1 MSRSPLN
8 RLALTGLSCCLA
20 CCLVL
25 PVASSWAQTYA
36 TLAEAEADPD
46 FGVQGE
52 YVGVNRGMQVIA
64 RGDGDFQIVIYEGG
78 LPGAGWDLQPPR
90 RLDGDEA
97 TVGQLTE
104 SMKLERTVRQ
114 SPTLGAAPPPGATVL
129 FDGTEASLRSNWA
142 DGAKRTADGLLIQGV
157 TTREKFGD
165 YRLHLEF
172 QTPYMPQASGQ
183 GRGNSGVYHQG
194 RYETQVLD
202 SFGLEGKNNEAG
214 GIYTVSDPEQNV
226 CYPPLAWQTYDI
238 DFTAARFDQ
247 AGQKVSPARLTV
259 RLNGVLVQNDVAVPG
274 PTTAAILPET
284 AEPGPLHLQDHG
296 NPVRYRNIWLLPRDL
311 AQESRRPI
319 VPGFERFFAGTGAAE
334 PLGGQLL
341 VEALACGGC
350 HAGALPIAT
359 AAGQAGPDLS
369 AVSGRV
375 RHEHLV
381 DFIAAPHEVKP
392 GTSMPDPWS
401 GRSLAERREGA
412 NAIAQFLVSIGP
424 ALVDELGDEAA
435 AARGQA
441 LFHQIGCVACHAPRV
456 TGAGQAAAPLG
467 NATDGAVPLGDLGAK
482 YTLDALTN
490 FLADPLA
497 LRPHG
502 RMPRLAA
509 SPAEA
514 RDLATYLLQ
523 DVVVVPPRETLRR
536 RVYQGRWESL
546 PDFEPLQPNRED
558 RVGKLDVNA
567 ADLRGS
573 FGIVYDGFIELPRS
587 GDYLFRLVSDDG
599 GRLSIN
605 GATVV
610 DHDGIH
616 PATERTGQVRLEAGV
631 QQLKIEYFEAG
642 GQRELGVQVEVPGQ
656 GLVPITALIST
667 AASGRQPVELAP
679 GSFRRDVSLVNRG
692 RELFVS
698 VGCNRCHAVAA
709 ELPRIATGMAPSWDA
724 CRADRG
730 CLAMEVPRGLPDYDL
745 TDLQR
750 RSIAEALRQPLP
762 PTDEAAPAEA
772 AAAIHR
778 QFLSL
783 NCYAC
788 HVRDGIGGPDGIR
801 RDFFQTTTPEMGDEG
816 RLPPLLTGVG
826 DKLNDAYL
834 HRVLAEGA
842 NLRPYMKTRMP
853 GFGEAA
859 TLVLARQLI
868 ATDRAAVEAT
878 DGGATTA
885 ETRLKGTGTD
895 ALTQQ
900 RLADGRV
907 LAGNDGLACIKCH
920 TFGGVGLAGI
930 QAIDALQ
937 MPVRLRESWFHRY
950 LLDPQKY
957 RPGTRMP
964 ASFPDGQSVVTK
976 IADGRPA
983 DQSLAMWAYFSQ
995 GGQAK
1000 PPAGLYP
1007 DAIEL
1012 RATERPLI
1020 YRNFITGLSPR
1031 GIAVAYPQ
1039 GINLAWDASRMALT
1053 RVWKNAFLDA
1063 GKHWIGRGPGAQE
1076 PLGDAVIAIDAGT
1089 PLTRGVEADKP
1100 WPVSDDPKAW
1110 PQFIGYRLD
1119 AAGNPTFRYRL
1130 DGVLVED
1137 QPLPVETDA
1146 TGKVIARSWKLT
1158 GTGQVTLLGGAGRV
1172 TLDEDSEAATGD
1184 AGATYLIDDAYRV
1197 TLTGGRVERVRV
1209 GERDELRITIDLGD
1223 SESTATVTQRI
1234 SW

>member
-1 MSRSPLN
+1 MSRSSLLRFVLTLLIGCPW
-8 RLALTGLSCCLA
+8 LA
-20 CCLVL
+20 VEK
-25 PVASSWAQTYA
+25 SSAQTYA
-36 TLAEAEADPD
+36 TVTEAATDPD
-46 FGVQGE
+46 FGIQGE
-52 YVGVNRGMQVIA
+52 YVGVNRGLQVIA
-64 RGDGDFQIVIYEGG
+64 RGDGDFELVVYEGG
-78 LPGAGWDLQPPR
+78 LPGAGWDRQSPR
-90 RLDGDEA
+90 RLDGDEG
-97 TVGQLTE
+97 TVGQLVE
-104 SMKLERTVRQ
+104 SLALERIARQ
-114 SPTLGAAPPPGATVL
+114 SPTLGAAPPPGAIVL
-129 FDGTEASLRSNWA
+129 FDGTDASVRAHWA
-142 DGAKRTADGLLIQGV
+142 EGAQRTDDGLLIQGV

-172 QTPYMPQASGQ
+172 QTPYMPKASGQ

-214 GIYTVSDPEQNV
+214 GIYSVSDPDQNV
-226 CYPPLAWQTYDI
+226 CYPPLSWQTYDI
-238 DFTAARFDQ
+238 DFTAARFDE

-259 RLNGVLVQNDVAVPG
+259 RLNGVVVQNDVAVPG

-284 AEPGPLHLQDHG
+284 AEPGPIHLQDHG

-341 VEALACGGC
+341 VEALACGAC
-350 HAGALPIAT
+350 HAGAPSVAT
-359 AAGQAGPDLS
+359 ESHRAGPDLS
-369 AVSGRV
+369 EVSGRV
-375 RHEHLV
+375 RPEHLV
-381 DFIAAPHEVKP
+381 DFIASPHDVKP

-401 GRSLAERREGA
+401 GSTAQERREGA
-412 NAIAQFLVSIGP
+412 NAIAQFLVSAGP
-424 ALVDELGDEAA
+424 PLVDELGDEAA
-435 AARGQA
+435 AQRGQA

-456 TGAGQAAAPLG
+456 GSDGQPLAAVVTAS
-467 NATDGAVPLGDLGAK
+467 NGAVPLGDLGSK
-482 YTLDALTN
+482 YTLDSLTT

-509 SPAEA
+509 NSAEA
-514 RDLATYLLQ
+514 RDLATYLLR

-536 RVYQGRWESL
+536 RVYRGRWEAL
-546 PDFEPLQPNRED
+546 PDFESLQPIRED

-567 ADLRGS
+567 VDLRGN
-573 FGIVYDGFIELPRS
+573 FGIVYDGFIDLPRS
-587 GDYLFRLVSDDG
+587 GEYLFRLTSDDG
-599 GRLSIN
+599 GRLIIN
-605 GATVV
+605 GATIV

-616 PATERTGQVRLEAGV
+616 PATERVGKVNLEAGV
-631 QQLKIEYFEAG
+631 QRLRIEYFEGG
-642 GQRELGVQVEVPGQ
+642 GQRELGIQVEVPG
-656 GLVPITALIST
+656 GGRMPITSLIST
-667 AASGRQPVELAP
+667 EASGRQPVELAP
-679 GSFRRDVSLVNRG
+679 GQFRRDASLVERG

-698 VGCNRCHAVAA
+698 VGCNRCHAVATK
-709 ELPRIATGMAPSWDA
+709 LPTIAISPAPNWQA
-724 CRADRG
+724 CRADHG
-730 CLAMEVPRGLPDYDL
+730 CLAEEVPPGLPDYDL

-750 RSIAEALRQPLP
+750 RSIAESLRQPLP
-762 PTDEAAPAEA
+762 PVDEAAPAEA

-778 QFLSL
+778 QLLSL

-788 HVRDGIGGPDGIR
+788 HARDGVGGPDGIR

-834 HRVLAEGA
+834 PRVLSEGA

-859 TLVLARQLI
+859 TQVLARQLI
-868 ATDRAAVEAT
+868 ATDRAAVDQFTVSVGGTPTADTASINVTDEA
-878 DGGATTA
+878 
-885 ETRLKGTGTD
+885 LM
-895 ALTQQ
+895 QQ
-900 RLADGRV
+900 RLSDGRV

-920 TFGGVGLAGI
+920 TFGGVGLTGI

-937 MPVRLRESWFHRY
+937 MPVRLREGWFHRY

-964 ASFPDGQSVVTK
+964 ASFPDGKSVVTK

-983 DQSLAMWAYFSQ
+983 DQSAAMWAYFSQ
-995 GGQAK
+995 GERAK
-1000 PPAGLYP
+1000 PPVGLYP

-1031 GIAVAYPQ
+1031 GIAVAYPH
-1039 GINLAWDASRMALT
+1039 GVNLAWDASRMALT
-1053 RVWKNAFLDA
+1053 QAWKNAFIDA
-1063 GKHWIGRGPGAQE
+1063 SKHWIGRGPGAQE
-1076 PLGDAVIAIDAGT
+1076 PLGDAVISIDTGT
-1089 PLTRGVEADKP
+1089 PVARGVATDQP
-1100 WPVSDDPKAW
+1100 WPVSDDPRTW
-1110 PQFIGYRLD
+1110 PRFIGYRLD
-1119 AAGNPTFRYRL
+1119 AVGNPIFRYQL
-1130 DGVLVED
+1130 PGVLVED
-1137 QPLPVETDA
+1137 QPVALATDGTA
-1146 TGKVIARSWKLT
+1146 SAFTRSWKLT
-1158 GTGQVTLLGGAGRV
+1158 GTGEVTLLGGSGQV
-1172 TLDEDSEAATGD
+1172 TVIEDPAATD
-1184 AGATYLIDDAYRV
+1184 RTAGPTYLVNGVYRV
-1197 TLTGGRVERVRV
+1197 QLSGGRVDRVHI
-1209 GERDELRITIDLGD
+1209 GGRDELRITIDLGR